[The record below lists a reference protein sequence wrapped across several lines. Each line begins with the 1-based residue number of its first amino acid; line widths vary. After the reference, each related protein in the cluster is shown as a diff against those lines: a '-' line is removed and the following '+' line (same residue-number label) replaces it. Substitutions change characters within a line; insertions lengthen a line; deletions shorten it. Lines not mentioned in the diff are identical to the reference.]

1 MTADDKRKNTDYE
14 EYITNKNLARL
25 VKQNLKEAAT
35 IPSKNKKCFVFDLQK
50 VLQTLP
56 IC

>member
-1 MTADDKRKNTDYE
+1 MAADDKRKNADYE

-35 IPSKNKKCFVFDLQK
+35 IPSKNSFC
-50 VLQTLP
+50 
-56 IC
+56 